1 MLSYTRGPACVLPLS
16 NPCGL
21 QGSARCKEH
30 PACHVLQQQART
42 PLLLQGSNSR
52 PCQLR
57 ARKNPKYV
65 APDNEEAARNRNRL
79 AAFLRGE
86 ADDFRLH
93 TDQPTAPPAPVP
105 PTDIM
110 TAACCNVSVLGCLQQ
125 GSPMH
130 LAGDLLSYGFAC
142 GWKLRDPGLG
152 AAVLK
157 ASSSPDG
164 GDTAAGLDLSD
175 VTYSHGLFDHVQQ
188 VCSDA
193 GNALV
198 WCAADSGRRI
208 KAFSAPS
215 ELGGPQNVYAACN
228 RLESNDMDLQY
239 TFSTDVP
246 SLVGHHA
253 GLHVLGTKVF
263 ALNSE

>member
-1 MLSYTRGPACVLPLS
+1 M
-16 NPCGL
+16 
-21 QGSARCKEH
+21 
-30 PACHVLQQQART
+30 
-42 PLLLQGSNSR
+42 
-52 PCQLR
+52 
-57 ARKNPKYV
+57 
-65 APDNEEAARNRNRL
+65 

-86 ADDFRLH
+86 ADDFRAPA
-93 TDQPTAPPAPVP
+93 DQPTVPPAPLP
-105 PTDIM
+105 PTDVL
-110 TAACCNVSVLGCLQQ
+110 TAACCNVSVLGCLRQ
-125 GSPMH
+125 GNPMD
-130 LAGDLLSYGFAC
+130 LAGDLLSYGYAC

-157 ASSSPDG
+157 CPRSLDG
-164 GDTAAGLDLSD
+164 GDTDAGLDLSN
-175 VTYSHGLFDHVQQ
+175 TIYGHGLFDHVQR

-208 KAFSAPS
+208 KAFAAPS
-215 ELGGPQNVYAACN
+215 ELGGPQNVDAACN

-246 SLVGHHA
+246 GLTGHHA